1 MPDGITRRDLI
12 KRQAAAGAGYVAAG
26 ALLGGPLAD
35 GAGASSGPAVH
46 SELYPLPGFTPEI
59 DLRGKTAQFE
69 VTVKE
74 VREPKLPEIDAE
86 FLKEQSCES
95 WHIVVVP
102 PSAVDRMEGRG
113 RVVDVVSKVFDE
125 RDDDEPVLRCSCDPL
140 DEVRVLGT
148 RFAA

>member
-1 MPDGITRRDLI
+1 MAFPRAGGTRILQRASDGGLNVATGWNGEPVDERKEPGLGESVVELFSHT
-12 KRQAAAGAGYVAAG
+12 QAVISLVADEDPPAAV
-26 ALLGGPLAD
+26 
-35 GAGASSGPAVH
+35 
-46 SELYPLPGFTPEI
+46 F
-59 DLRGKTAQFE
+59 
-69 VTVKE
+69 
-74 VREPKLPEIDAE
+74 DAE